1 MLVKRLKIMVGTA
14 CKNCPLRKRTLFTP
28 FTEGEITFMQS
39 FKTGE
44 LNVDPGTTILLEGS
58 NSPQLFTVLSG
69 MGTRYKT
76 LENGRRQVIN
86 FLFPGDFTGLQAAL
100 MGEMQHSVEAT
111 THMTLCIFRRQDL
124 WNLFRQHPSRAYD
137 LTWIAAVEEHF
148 LGETIASL
156 GQRDAQ
162 QRIAWAL
169 VRIHERLKAVGL
181 GTDDR
186 VPLPFRQQD
195 LADALG
201 LSLVHTNKT
210 LKALRTDGLAR
221 WVDGEL
227 QLARISDLAEIAMI
241 DLEKPQQRP
250 LM

>member
-1 MLVKRLKIMVGTA
+1 MPGTA
-14 CKNCPLRKRTLFTP
+14 CKNCPLRKRNLFTP
-28 FTEGEITFMQS
+28 FTDEELAFMHS

-44 LNVDPGTTILLEGS
+44 LNVDPGTTILMEGS
-58 NSPQLFTVLSG
+58 NSPQLYTVLEG

-76 LENGRRQVIN
+76 LENGKRQVIN
-86 FLFPGDFTGLQAAL
+86 FLFPGDFTGLQAGI

-111 THMTLCIFRRQDL
+111 THMTLCAFRRSDL
-124 WNLFRQHPSRAYD
+124 WQLFRQHPERAYD

-156 GQRDAQ
+156 GQRDAT

-169 VRIHERLKAVGL
+169 VRIFERLRAAGL
-181 GTDDR
+181 GRDGD

-210 LKALRTDGLAR
+210 LKALRSMGLAH
-221 WVDGEL
+221 WNDGSL
-227 QLARISDLAEIAMI
+227 KLKKISALADLAMI
-241 DLEKPQQRP
+241 DLERPQQRP

>member
-1 MLVKRLKIMVGTA
+1 
-14 CKNCPLRKRTLFTP
+14 
-28 FTEGEITFMQS
+28 MQT

-58 NSPQLFTVLSG
+58 NSPQLFTVLDG

-76 LENGRRQVIN
+76 LVNGKRQVIN
-86 FLFPGDFTGLQAAL
+86 FLFPGDFTGLQAGI
-100 MGEMQHSVEAT
+100 MGEMKHSVEAT
-111 THMTLCIFRRQDL
+111 THMTLCVFRRTDL
-124 WNLFRQHPSRAYD
+124 WLLFRQHPERAYD

-156 GQRDAQ
+156 GQRDAT

-169 VRIHERLKAVGL
+169 VRMYERLKAAGL
-181 GTDDR
+181 GRDKG

-210 LKALRTDGLAR
+210 LQNLRATGLAR
-221 WVDGEL
+221 WHDGYLNLPKLEA
-227 QLARISDLAEIAMI
+227 LAKVAMI
-241 DLEKPQQRP
+241 DLERPQVRP

>member
-1 MLVKRLKIMVGTA
+1 
-14 CKNCPLRKRTLFTP
+14 
-28 FTEGEITFMQS
+28 MQS

-44 LNVDPGTTILLEGS
+44 LKVEPGTTILLEGS
-58 NSPQLFTVLSG
+58 NSPQLFTVLKG

-76 LENGRRQVIN
+76 LENGKRQVIN
-86 FLFPGDFTGLQAAL
+86 FLFPGDFTGLQAGI
-100 MGEMQHSVEAT
+100 MGEMKHSVEAT
-111 THMTLCIFRRQDL
+111 TQMTLCVFRRNDL
-124 WNLFRQHPSRAYD
+124 WQLFRQHPERAYD

-156 GQRDAQ
+156 GQRDAT

-169 VRIHERLKAVGL
+169 VRMYERLQAVGL
-181 GTDDR
+181 VEGKR

-210 LKALRTDGLAR
+210 LKALRSMGLAHWR
-221 WVDGEL
+221 DGNLE
-227 QLARISDLAEIAMI
+227 LARLPALAELAMV
-241 DLEKPQQRP
+241 DLETPQARP
-250 LM
+250 IM

>member
-1 MLVKRLKIMVGTA
+1 MPGTTCKI
-14 CKNCPLRKRTLFTP
+14 CPLRKRELFTD
-28 FTEGEITFMQS
+28 FTKDELEFMAW

-44 LNVDPGTTILLEGS
+44 LRVDAGTTILMEGS
-58 NSPQLFTVLSG
+58 NSPQLFTVLEG

-76 LENGRRQVIN
+76 LENGKRQVIN
-86 FLFPGDFTGLQAAL
+86 FVFPGDFLGLQAGI
-100 MGEMQHSVEAT
+100 MGEMKHSIDAT
-111 THMTLCIFRRQDL
+111 TEMTLCVFRRNDI
-124 WNLFRQHPSRAYD
+124 WEVFKTHPERAYD

-156 GQRDAQ
+156 GQRDAT

-169 VRIHERLKAVGL
+169 IRIFERLDAVGMST
-181 GTDDR
+181 GHK
-186 VPLPFRQQD
+186 VPLHFRQQD

-210 LKALRTDGLAR
+210 LQALRAMGLMEWQDGTLNLKKPQ
-221 WVDGEL
+221 E
-227 QLARISDLAEIAMI
+227 LAELAMV
-241 DLEKPQQRP
+241 DLERPQKRP

>member
-1 MLVKRLKIMVGTA
+1 MTMTA
-14 CKNCPLRKRTLFTP
+14 CKNCPLRQKSMFTP
-28 FTEGEITFMQS
+28 FTQDELSFMQS

-44 LNVDPGTTILLEGS
+44 MKVDPGTTILLEGS
-58 NSPQLFTVLSG
+58 NSPQLYTVLSG

-86 FLFPGDFTGLQAAL
+86 FLFPGDFVGLQAGI
-100 MGEMQHSVEAT
+100 MGEMKHSVEAST
-111 THMTLCIFRRQDL
+111 PMTLCAFRRDDL
-124 WNLFRQHPSRAYD
+124 WTLFRQHPARAYD

-156 GQRDAQ
+156 GQRDAI

-169 VRIHERLKAVGL
+169 VRIHERLKAAGL
-181 GTDDR
+181 QKANR

-210 LKALRTDGLAR
+210 LKTLRSKGLAQ
-221 WVDGEL
+221 WSDGTLEL
-227 QLARISDLAEIAMI
+227 RDIAALADLAMI
-241 DLEKPQQRP
+241 DPERPQQRP
-250 LM
+250 LL